1 MKVLTAV
8 VLVLVGLVSFS
19 AGASDIRDLEN
30 SLYSVEAFTAA
41 AEQYK
46 GLYGGPSGCYRRGPV
61 MLSAEDSGAGAGT
74 ELANTLPLIA
84 VVGVLMAADA
94 VHRRRNRRPR
104 D

>member
-1 MKVLTAV
+1 MKVLTV
-8 VLVLVGLVSFS
+8 LVLVLVGLVSLD
-19 AGASDIRDLEN
+19 AGASDIRALEN

-41 AEQYK
+41 ADQYK
-46 GLYGGPSGCYRRGPV
+46 VLYGEPSGCLRRAPVRLVAEGP
-61 MLSAEDSGAGAGT
+61 GAAA